1 MSRGNGAAGAQAVSG
16 LEPRAP
22 ELEAP
27 RFERG
32 VVPVGKAPSNRPR
45 AGLGFRVYKL
55 KVSGVNREKLKVLY
69 NDVINCILGAVHEL
83 KGSKYLAYYAE
94 EWVEMY
100 ENAKRMREEAGKRT
114 LPKTPPLPLLV
125 PVRFVMPDGS
135 TRGNKSA
142 PAVIDLR
149 RGELRIPSYGVAQ
162 RLRARLIRALIE
174 ENSLDPRPDF
184 VLQVTRRGL
193 IRVVAH
199 RSALA
204 RAPTGV

>member
-1 MSRGNGAAGAQAVSG
+1 VSRGNGAAGAQAVSG

-32 VVPVGKAPSNRPR
+32 VVPVGKAPSNR
-45 AGLGFRVYKL
+45 AGLGFRVYKP
-55 KVSGVNREKLKVLY
+55 KVSKANREKLKTLY
-69 NDVINCILGAVHEL
+69 NDVVNYLFGVTSEL
-83 KGSKYLAYYAE
+83 KGSKQLVYYAE

-149 RGELRIPSYGVAQ
+149 RGS
-162 RLRARLIRALIE
+162 
-174 ENSLDPRPDF
+174 
-184 VLQVTRRGL
+184 
-193 IRVVAH
+193 
-199 RSALA
+199 
-204 RAPTGV
+204 

>member
-16 LEPRAP
+16 LEPRVP

-83 KGSKYLAYYAE
+83 KGSKYLAYYTE

-125 PVRFVMPDGS
+125 PLRFVMPDGQV
-135 TRGNKSA
+135 RGNKSA

-149 RGELRIPSYGVAQ
+149 RDELRIPSYGVAQ
-162 RLRARLIRALIE
+162 RLRA
-174 ENSLDPRPDF
+174 PH
-184 VLQVTRRGL
+184 QG
-193 IRVVAH
+193 AH
-199 RSALA
+199 
-204 RAPTGV
+204 